1 LLCIDPPFAKLI
13 RDSWFAKVIIMSEDV
28 VSERVVS
35 ENSGEQ
41 IGELLDS
48 LYRVDSG
55 RILATLIR
63 LLGDFDLA
71 EEAMH
76 EAFAAA
82 LSLWPKS
89 GAPGNPRPWL
99 ISTARFKAID
109 TLRRRARFD
118 ESQDE
123 LVGYLEAQSSS
134 ADRTNAENSLAD
146 EFLEDD
152 RLRLI
157 FTCCHPSLAP
167 EARVALTLR
176 EVCGLT
182 TEEIAKA
189 FLTTPRTLAQRI
201 VRAKAKIRE
210 ERIPYE
216 VPTPQELPE
225 RLGAVL
231 QVIYLVFNEGY
242 SAAAGA
248 EVTRAELTGEA
259 IRLGRLLVEL
269 QLTELRPE
277 PEGVASKITAPEV
290 MGPEVLGSEIMGLL
304 SLMLLQE
311 SRRAART
318 SPTGELI
325 LLENQDRSLWSK
337 EQIAE
342 GVALL
347 EKALKYEQKSRQF
360 GSYTLQAAI
369 AAVHAEAESVAA
381 TDWRQIVALYDQ
393 LLRIQPSPVVQLNRA
408 VAIAMRDGPEAGL
421 AHIDAVLERSSGKQ
435 GDLANYYL
443 AHSARADMY
452 RRLGRTAEARASYK
466 KALALTQQEP
476 ERQFLQERIRQLK

>member
-1 LLCIDPPFAKLI
+1 
-13 RDSWFAKVIIMSEDV
+13 MSER
-28 VSERVVS
+28 ST
-35 ENSGEQ
+35 EQ
-41 IGELLDS
+41 IRELLDS
-48 LYRVDSG
+48 LYRVDSR

-82 LSLWPKS
+82 LDTWPQAGVPDK
-89 GAPGNPRPWL
+89 PRPWL

-109 TLRRRARFD
+109 GMRRRARFD
-118 ESQDE
+118 GAQKD
-123 LVGYLEAQSSS
+123 LALYLEARISESPH
-134 ADRTNAENSLAD
+134 ED
-146 EFLEDD
+146 EEIEDD

-167 EARVALTLR
+167 EAHVALTLR

-182 TEEIAKA
+182 TEEIARA
-189 FLTTPRTLAQRI
+189 FLVTPATLAQRI

-210 ERIPYE
+210 TPIPYE

-231 QVIYLVFNEGY
+231 HVVYLVFNEGY

-259 IRLGRLLVEL
+259 IRLGRLL
-269 QLTELRPE
+269 TELRPE
-277 PEGVASKITAPEV
+277 PE
-290 MGPEVLGSEIMGLL
+290 VLGLL
-304 SLMLLQE
+304 SLMLLHE
-311 SRRAART
+311 SRHAART

-325 LLENQDRSLWSK
+325 LLENQDRSLWNR

-342 GVALL
+342 GMALL
-347 EKALKYEQKSRQF
+347 EKALKSRRF

-369 AAVHAEAESVAA
+369 AAVHAEAESVAV
-381 TDWRQIVALYDQ
+381 TDWRQIVALYNQ

-408 VAIAMRDGPEAGL
+408 VAVAMCDGPEAGL
-421 AHIDAVLERSSGKQ
+421 AHIDAVLEQ
-435 GDLANYYL
+435 GELANYYL

-452 RRLGRTAEARASYK
+452 RRLGRTAEARSSYE

>member
-1 LLCIDPPFAKLI
+1 MNAAT
-13 RDSWFAKVIIMSEDV
+13 SA
-28 VSERVVS
+28 
-35 ENSGEQ
+35 EQ
-41 IGELLDS
+41 IRELLDS

-55 RILATLIR
+55 RILATLVR
-63 LLGDFDLA
+63 LLGDLDLA

-76 EAFAAA
+76 EAFATA
-82 LSLWPKS
+82 LILWPQNGVPDS
-89 GAPGNPRPWL
+89 PRPWL

-109 TLRRRARFD
+109 TLRRRTRFD
-118 ESQDE
+118 ASQDE
-123 LVGYLEAQSSS
+123 LARYLEAQWSS
-134 ADRTNAENSLAD
+134 AKSPNEEDSV
-146 EFLEDD
+146 EDD

-157 FTCCHPSLAP
+157 FTCCHPSLPAD
-167 EARVALTLR
+167 ARVALTLR

-210 ERIPYE
+210 TRIPYE

-248 EVTRAELTGEA
+248 EITRAELTGEA
-259 IRLGRLLVEL
+259 IRLGRLLTAL
-269 QLTELRPE
+269 QPE
-277 PEGVASKITAPEV
+277 PEVI
-290 MGPEVLGSEIMGLL
+290 GLL
-304 SLMLLQE
+304 ALMLLQE

-325 LLENQDRSLWSK
+325 LLENQDRSLWNQ

-342 GVALL
+342 GVALV
-347 EKALKYEQKSRQF
+347 EKALNSRRF

-369 AAVHAEAESVAA
+369 AAVHAEAESFAA
-381 TDWRQIVALYDQ
+381 TDWRQIVALYNQ
-393 LLRIQPSPVVQLNRA
+393 LARIQPSPVVELNRA

-421 AHIDAVLERSSGKQ
+421 THIDAVLEHGE
-435 GDLANYYL
+435 LANYYL

-452 RRLGRTAEARASYK
+452 RRLGRTPEARSAYE

>member
-1 LLCIDPPFAKLI
+1 
-13 RDSWFAKVIIMSEDV
+13 MSEC
-28 VSERVVS
+28 ST
-35 ENSGEQ
+35 EQ
-41 IGELLDS
+41 VRELLDS

-76 EAFAAA
+76 EGFATA
-82 LSLWPKS
+82 LSAWPSS
-89 GAPGNPRPWL
+89 GVPDNPRPWL
-99 ISTARFKAID
+99 ISTARFRAID
-109 TLRRRARFD
+109 ALRRRARFD
-118 ESQDE
+118 ASQDE
-123 LVGYLEAQSSS
+123 LARHLEGQRSS
-134 ADRTNAENSLAD
+134 AERSNEEDS
-146 EFLEDD
+146 LEDD

-157 FTCCHPSLAP
+157 FTCCHPSLEP

-189 FLTTPRTLAQRI
+189 FLITPRTLAQRI

-210 ERIPYE
+210 TPIPYE
-216 VPTPQELPE
+216 VPAPEELPK

-231 QVIYLVFNEGY
+231 HVIYLVFNEGY

-259 IRLGRLLVEL
+259 IRLGRLLTDL
-269 QLTELRPE
+269 QPE
-277 PEGVASKITAPEV
+277 PEVI
-290 MGPEVLGSEIMGLL
+290 GLL

-325 LLENQDRSLWSK
+325 LLENQNRSLWNRR
-337 EQIAE
+337 QIAE

-347 EKALKYEQKSRQF
+347 EKALNSHRF

-381 TDWRQIVALYDQ
+381 TDWRQIVALYNQ
-393 LLRIQPSPVVQLNRA
+393 LVAIQPSPVVVLNRA
-408 VAIAMRDGPEAGL
+408 VAIAMRDGPEVGL
-421 AHIDAVLERSSGKQ
+421 THIDAVLEHGE
-435 GDLANYYL
+435 LANYYL
-443 AHSARADMY
+443 AHSARADMC
-452 RRLGRTAEARASYK
+452 RRLGRTAEARSSYQ

>member
-1 LLCIDPPFAKLI
+1 
-13 RDSWFAKVIIMSEDV
+13 MSER
-28 VSERVVS
+28 ST
-35 ENSGEQ
+35 EQ
-41 IGELLDS
+41 IRELLDS

-76 EAFAAA
+76 EAFAVA
-82 LSLWPKS
+82 LDTWPQAGVPDK
-89 GAPGNPRPWL
+89 PRPWL

-109 TLRRRARFD
+109 GMRRRARFD
-118 ESQDE
+118 GAQKD
-123 LVGYLEAQSSS
+123 LALYLEA
-134 ADRTNAENSLAD
+134 RINEVPHED
-146 EFLEDD
+146 EEIEDD

-167 EARVALTLR
+167 EAHVALTLR

-210 ERIPYE
+210 TAIPYE
-216 VPTPQELPE
+216 VPAPQELPE

-248 EVTRAELTGEA
+248 QVTRAELTGEA
-259 IRLGRLLVEL
+259 IRLGRLLTDL
-269 QLTELRPE
+269 QPE
-277 PEGVASKITAPEV
+277 PEVI
-290 MGPEVLGSEIMGLL
+290 GLL

-311 SRRAART
+311 SRHAART

-325 LLENQDRSLWSK
+325 LLENQDRSLWNR

-347 EKALKYEQKSRQF
+347 EKALKSRRF
-360 GSYTLQAAI
+360 GAYTLQAAI
-369 AAVHAEAESVAA
+369 AAVHAEAESVTA
-381 TDWRQIVALYDQ
+381 TDWRQIVAIYDQ
-393 LLRIQPSPVVQLNRA
+393 LVRIQPSPVVHLNRA
-408 VAIAMRDGPEAGL
+408 VAIAMRDGPEVGL
-421 AHIDAVLERSSGKQ
+421 THIDAVLEHGE
-435 GDLANYYL
+435 LANYYL
-443 AHSARADMY
+443 AHSARADMC
-452 RRLGRTAEARASYK
+452 RRLGRTAEARSSYE

>member
-1 LLCIDPPFAKLI
+1 MPPAP
-13 RDSWFAKVIIMSEDV
+13 
-28 VSERVVS
+28 
-35 ENSGEQ
+35 EQ
-41 IGELLDS
+41 LSRTIET
-48 LYRVDSG
+48 LYRSESG
-55 RILATLIR
+55 RVLATLVR
-63 LLGDFDLA
+63 LLGDLDLA

-76 EAFAAA
+76 EAFAIA
-82 LSLWPKS
+82 LKSWPETGIPEK
-89 GAPGNPRPWL
+89 PRPWL

-118 ESQDE
+118 ASQDE
-123 LVGYLEAQSSS
+123 LARYLETQWTAAGKSNEE
-134 ADRTNAENSLAD
+134 DSLG
-146 EFLEDD
+146 DD

-201 VRAKAKIRE
+201 VRAKTKIRDTPI
-210 ERIPYE
+210 RYE
-216 VPTPQELPE
+216 VPTPEELPE
-225 RLGAVL
+225 RLDAVL
-231 QVIYLVFNEGY
+231 QVVYLVFNEGY
-242 SAAAGA
+242 CAAAGA

-259 IRLGRLLVEL
+259 IRLGRLLAEL
-269 QLTELRPE
+269 QPE
-277 PEGVASKITAPEV
+277 
-290 MGPEVLGSEIMGLL
+290 PEVLGLL
-304 SLMLLQE
+304 ALMLLQE

-318 SPTGELI
+318 SPTGEMI
-325 LLENQDRSLWSK
+325 LLEHQDRSLWNR

-342 GVALL
+342 GVGLL
-347 EKALKYEQKSRQF
+347 EQALRSRRF
-360 GSYTLQAAI
+360 AVYTLQAAI
-369 AAVHAEAESVAA
+369 AAVHAEAETVAA

-393 LLRIQPSPVVQLNRA
+393 LGRIQASPVVQLNRA

-421 AHIDAVLERSSGKQ
+421 AQIDAVLEHGK
-435 GDLANYYL
+435 LADYYL
-443 AHSARADMY
+443 AHSARADMC
-452 RRLGRTAEARASYK
+452 RRLGRTAEARSSYE

>member
-1 LLCIDPPFAKLI
+1 MPQNVP
-13 RDSWFAKVIIMSEDV
+13 E
-28 VSERVVS
+28 
-35 ENSGEQ
+35 
-41 IGELLDS
+41 ELS
-48 LYRVDSG
+48 RTIETLYRSESG
-55 RILATLIR
+55 RILATLVR
-63 LLGDFDLA
+63 LLGDLDVA

-82 LSLWPKS
+82 LDTWPQTGVPDK
-89 GAPGNPRPWL
+89 PRPWL

-109 TLRRRARFD
+109 RMRRRARFD
-118 ESQDE
+118 SAQKD
-123 LVGYLEAQSSS
+123 LALYLEA
-134 ADRTNAENSLAD
+134 RTSDTPHDD
-146 EFLEDD
+146 EEIEDD

-157 FTCCHPSLAP
+157 FTCCHPALPP
-167 EARVALTLR
+167 EGQVALTLR

-189 FLTTPRTLAQRI
+189 FLTTPRTLAQRV

-210 ERIPYE
+210 TPIPYE
-216 VPTPQELPE
+216 VPTPQELPA

-231 QVIYLVFNEGY
+231 QVVYLVFNEGY

-248 EVTRAELTGEA
+248 QVTRAELTGEA
-259 IRLGRLLVEL
+259 IRLGRLL
-269 QLTELRPE
+269 TELRPE
-277 PEGVASKITAPEV
+277 PEVI
-290 MGPEVLGSEIMGLL
+290 GLL

-311 SRRAART
+311 SRHAART
-318 SPTGELI
+318 SPTGGLI
-325 LLENQDRSLWSK
+325 LLENQDRSLWNR

-347 EKALKYEQKSRQF
+347 EKALNSRRF

-369 AAVHAEAESVAA
+369 AAVHAEAESFAA
-381 TDWRQIVALYDQ
+381 TDWRQIVAFYDR
-393 LLRIQPSPVVQLNRA
+393 LAEIQPSPVVQLNRA

-421 AHIDAVLERSSGKQ
+421 AHIDAVLEHGE
-435 GDLANYYL
+435 LADYYL
-443 AHSARADMY
+443 AHSARADMC
-452 RRLGRTAEARASYK
+452 RRLGRTAEARSSYE

>member
-1 LLCIDPPFAKLI
+1 LI
-13 RDSWFAKVIIMSEDV
+13 RASWFAKVFG
-28 VSERVVS
+28 VSEHS
-35 ENSGEQ
+35 TAQ
-41 IGELLDS
+41 ILELLDS
-48 LYRVDSG
+48 LYRVDSR

-82 LSLWPKS
+82 LESWTLAGIPDK
-89 GAPGNPRPWL
+89 PRPWL

-109 TLRRRARFD
+109 AMRRRARFD
-118 ESQDE
+118 GAQRDLVAHMESRVNDAPSGNEEIGDE
-123 LVGYLEAQSSS
+123 EI
-134 ADRTNAENSLAD
+134 
-146 EFLEDD
+146 EDD

-157 FTCCHPSLAP
+157 FTCCHPALPP
-167 EARVALTLR
+167 EGQVALTLR
-176 EVCGLT
+176 EICGLT
-182 TEEIAKA
+182 TEEIARA
-189 FLTTPRTLAQRI
+189 FLVTPATLAQRI

-210 ERIPYE
+210 TPIPYE

-225 RLGAVL
+225 RLEAVL

-259 IRLGRLLVEL
+259 IRLGRLLTEL
-269 QLTELRPE
+269 QPE
-277 PEGVASKITAPEV
+277 PEVI
-290 MGPEVLGSEIMGLL
+290 GLL
-304 SLMLLQE
+304 SLMFLQE

-325 LLENQDRSLWSK
+325 LLENQDRSLWNR

-342 GVALL
+342 GLALL
-347 EKALKYEQKSRQF
+347 EKALKSRRF
-360 GSYTLQAAI
+360 GPYTLQAAI

-381 TDWRQIVALYDQ
+381 TDWRQIAAIYDQ
-393 LLRIQPSPVVQLNRA
+393 LVRIQPSPVVHLNRA

-421 AHIDAVLERSSGKQ
+421 AHIDAVLEHGE
-435 GDLANYYL
+435 LANYYL

-452 RRLGRTAEARASYK
+452 RRLGRTAEARSAYE

-476 ERQFLQERIRQLK
+476 ERQFLQERIRQLKLKKSAD